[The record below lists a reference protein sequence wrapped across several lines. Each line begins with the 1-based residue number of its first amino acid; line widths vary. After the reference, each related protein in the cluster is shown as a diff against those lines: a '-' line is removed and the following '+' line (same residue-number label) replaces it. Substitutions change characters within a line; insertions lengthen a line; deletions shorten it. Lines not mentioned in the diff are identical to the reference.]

1 MSRAAWGTELWRA
14 LARRGFAAIRAGQLT
29 IVDDDGRMTFGG
41 DGRPDL
47 SATVVVASPAAYR
60 RFVLGGSTGGAES
73 YLRGE
78 WTTGDLPALLRLLAA
93 NVESLGGADGGLVRL
108 SALGARLMHRLR
120 RNTRRGSRRNIRD
133 HYDLGNELFALFL
146 DETMTYS
153 CGLFEHPEATLA
165 EASTAKLDLVC
176 RKLGLEAGHHV
187 LEVGGGW
194 GSFAIHAARHYGC
207 RVTTTTV
214 SAAQL
219 AAARA
224 RVAAAGLAGR
234 VTVLHQDYRDLTGTF
249 DRLVSIEMIEAVG
262 ARYLPRYFAACAER
276 LAPGGLMLLQ
286 GIVLPEYRY
295 RPYLRSVDFIQ
306 RYVFPGGA
314 LTSLGAIAAAMSR
327 TDLSVLHVEDLSP
340 HYVRTLKLWREA
352 FQARHAEARRLGCD
366 DRFLRLWEFYLAYCE
381 AGFAEHCTGVV
392 QMLLARPA
400 RGHASAWRDVAAHVA
415 RRPASA

>member
-1 MSRAAWGTELWRA
+1 MTGRGRMSGLWRA
-14 LARRGFAAIRAGQLT
+14 LARRGLAGLR
-29 IVDDDGRMTFGG
+29 DGRLTLIDGAARDTFGG
-41 DGRPDL
+41 DARADL
-47 SATVVVASPAAYR
+47 QATIVVESPAAYR
-60 RFVLGGSTGGAES
+60 RFVLGGSIGGAEA

-78 WTTGDLPALLRLLAA
+78 WRTDDLAALLRLLAA
-93 NVESLGGADGGLVRL
+93 NLTRLDGVEHIA
-108 SALGARLMHRLR
+108 ARLFNLPAVVAHRIR
-120 RNTRRGSRRNIRD
+120 WNSRRGSRRNVHD

-153 CGLFEHPEATLA
+153 CGVFERPDASLE
-165 EASTAKLDLVC
+165 EASVAKLDLVC
-176 RKLGLEAGHHV
+176 RKLGLEATHHV

-214 SAAQL
+214 SRAQFEAAT
-219 AAARA
+219 A
-224 RVAAAGLAGR
+224 RVAAAGLADR
-234 VTVLHQDYRDLTGTF
+234 VTVLQRDYRDLTGTF

-262 ARYLPRYFAACAER
+262 ARYLPRFFDACSAR
-276 LAPGGLMLLQ
+276 LAPGGVMLLQ

-295 RPYLRSVDFIQ
+295 RPYLRSADFIQ

-314 LTSLGAIAAAMSR
+314 LTSLGAIAQAIGG
-327 TDLSVLHVEDLSP
+327 TDLSVLHVEDFAP
-340 HYVRTLKLWREA
+340 HYVRTLRLWREA
-352 FQARHAEARRLGCD
+352 FMARQAEARRLGCD
-366 DRFLRLWEFYLAYCE
+366 ERFVRLWEFYLAYCE

-400 RGHASAWRDVAAHVA
+400 RGRAPAWKDVAVHVA